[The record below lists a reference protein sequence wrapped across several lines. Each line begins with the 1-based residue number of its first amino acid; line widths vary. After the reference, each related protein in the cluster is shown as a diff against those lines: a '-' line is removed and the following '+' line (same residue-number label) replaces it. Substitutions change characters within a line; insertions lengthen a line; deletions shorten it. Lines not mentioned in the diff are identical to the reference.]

1 MGVVF
6 MGGFG
11 WLQRDAKIHAK
22 PPAGLWGAPL
32 LGITFGLGWAPC
44 IGPTYS
50 AVQLLS
56 LSGGSSAA
64 KGAFL
69 AFVYSLGLGIP
80 FLLIALAVRRGI
92 GVMSFFRKHRL
103 AIQRTGGGHPDPAR
117 HPDGQRCVGHL
128 GLRVAVL
135 VPNRCE
141 IADLMSE
148 RVNEKKKS
156 PKPEAV
162 LPTLGP
168 LGMLRWAWTQLTS
181 MRTALFLLLLLAV
194 AAVPGSLFPQRPA
207 NPAIVTQYIK
217 DHPDYGKILDSL
229 QLYDVYSSA
238 WFSAIYILL
247 FISLIGCVIPRA
259 IAHYKAMRSQPP
271 RTPARLS
278 RLPEYGTLVIPA
290 DAGIPASAAITDAA
304 ELLKKR
310 GYRVD
315 VRDRDG
321 ARPVLGCRAR
331 LPEGSRQPRLPHL
344 ADRRA
349 GLGGGRRPLRL
360 QRAADP
366 GGGRHVRQHPGRLRP
381 VHARAPISRAA
392 SSSPIRSSWTSST
405 SRFDRESKGKFGQPI
420 DFTADVTTKEN
431 PDAPAKKEV
440 LKVNDPL
447 SLGGTS
453 MYLTGNGYAPVVTVR
468 DGAGNVAMQGPVV
481 AKLQG
486 ENYYS
491 SVVIKVPDAK
501 PEQLA
506 FAGFFLPTAF
516 VTDKGVSFSG
526 DPELI
531 NPQLTLNSYFGD
543 LGLDA
548 GSPQNVFELDV
559 KKLTPLNARNLAT
572 KGIVLA
578 PGSSYTLPNGK
589 GSISF
594 DGVKRYIGVDIHHNP
609 GQLYALIFALLAV
622 AGLVTSLYVNR
633 RRVWVRTGTHEDGR
647 TMVEYGL
654 LARGED
660 HRLAGEA
667 AAIRKLLSDEWLLGE
682 DATTGSQPAPSS
694 NSG

>member
-1 MGVVF
+1 
-6 MGGFG
+6 
-11 WLQRDAKIHAK
+11 
-22 PPAGLWGAPL
+22 
-32 LGITFGLGWAPC
+32 
-44 IGPTYS
+44 
-50 AVQLLS
+50 
-56 LSGGSSAA
+56 
-64 KGAFL
+64 
-69 AFVYSLGLGIP
+69 
-80 FLLIALAVRRGI
+80 
-92 GVMSFFRKHRL
+92 
-103 AIQRTGGGHPDPAR
+103 
-117 HPDGQRCVGHL
+117 
-128 GLRVAVL
+128 
-135 VPNRCE
+135 
-141 IADLMSE
+141 MSE
-148 RVNEKKKS
+148 RVNVKKKS
-156 PKPEAV
+156 PAPGSTPGAPKPDGTTPGANPDANPVAAVKAEVV

-181 MRTALFLLLLLAV
+181 MRTALFLLLMLAV

-207 NPAIVTQYIK
+207 NPSIVTQYIK
-217 DHPDYGKILDSL
+217 DHPDYGKLLDSV

-304 ELLKKR
+304 GLLKKR

-315 VRDRDG
+315 IRDRDG
-321 ARPVLGCRAR
+321 ARPSLGAERGFLREVGNLLFHTALIGVLISVA
-331 LPEGSRQPRLPHL
+331 
-344 ADRRA
+344 
-349 GLGGGRRPLRL
+349 GGGLFGYSGQRILVEGDTFVNTLVGYDQFTPGTNFQSSQL
-360 QRAADP
+360 QPYSVQLDKF
-366 GGGRHVRQHPGRLRP
+366 Q
-381 VHARAPISRAA
+381 I
-392 SSSPIRSSWTSST
+392 T
-405 SRFDRESKGKFGQPI
+405 FDRESKGKFGQPI
-420 DFTADVTTKEN
+420 DFTADVTTKES
-431 PDAPAKKEV
+431 PDAPARKDV

-453 MYLTGNGYAPVVTVR
+453 IYLTGNGYAPMVTVR
-468 DGAGNVAMQGPVV
+468 DANGNVAMQGPVV

-516 VTDKGVSFSG
+516 VTDQGVSFSG

-531 NPQLTLNSYFGD
+531 NPQLTLNSYYGD
-543 LGLDA
+543 LGLDS
-548 GSPQNVFELDV
+548 GTPQNVFELDV
-559 KKLTPLNARNLAT
+559 KKLTPLNARNLPT
-572 KGIVLA
+572 KGIVLT
-578 PGSSYTLPNGK
+578 PGASYTLPDGK

-594 DGVKRYIGVDIHHNP
+594 DGVKRYVGVDIHHNP

-667 AAIRKLLSDEWLLGE
+667 KAIRSLLAGQWLLGE
-682 DATTGSQPAPSS
+682 EGTSISQPAPSRTTDNDRADADAPGAGQAS
-694 NSG
+694 PEHPETDFIQSTAGSPESEKDQ

>member
-1 MGVVF
+1 
-6 MGGFG
+6 
-11 WLQRDAKIHAK
+11 
-22 PPAGLWGAPL
+22 
-32 LGITFGLGWAPC
+32 
-44 IGPTYS
+44 
-50 AVQLLS
+50 
-56 LSGGSSAA
+56 
-64 KGAFL
+64 
-69 AFVYSLGLGIP
+69 
-80 FLLIALAVRRGI
+80 
-92 GVMSFFRKHRL
+92 
-103 AIQRTGGGHPDPAR
+103 
-117 HPDGQRCVGHL
+117 
-128 GLRVAVL
+128 
-135 VPNRCE
+135 
-141 IADLMSE
+141 MSE
-148 RVNEKKKS
+148 RVNVEKKTPAPGPETGAATTPANGKTAS
-156 PKPEAV
+156 GSAAGGLKTDGLKAGDKKAGGKKAGDKKAGDKKAGGKKAVAAAKTEAV
-162 LPTLGP
+162 LPALGP

-207 NPAIVTQYIK
+207 NPSVVTQYIK

-247 FISLIGCVIPRA
+247 FISLIGCVVPRA

-290 DAGIPASAAITDAA
+290 DAGVPASNAISDAA
-304 ELLKKR
+304 TLLKKR

-321 ARPVLGCRAR
+321 ARPSVGAERGFLKEVGNLVFHTSLIGVLVSVAIGGLFGYSGQRI
-331 LPEGSRQPRLPHL
+331 LVEGDTFVNTLVGYDQFTPGTNFQSSQLQPYSVQL
-344 ADRRA
+344 DKF
-349 GLGGGRRPLRL
+349 
-360 QRAADP
+360 Q
-366 GGGRHVRQHPGRLRP
+366 V
-381 VHARAPISRAA
+381 
-392 SSSPIRSSWTSST
+392 T
-405 SRFDRESKGKFGQPI
+405 FDRESRGKFGQPI
-420 DFTADVTTKEN
+420 DFTADVTTKES

-440 LKVNDPL
+440 LKVNEPV

-453 MYLTGNGYAPVVTVR
+453 MYLTGNGYAPVVTIR
-468 DGAGNVAMQGPVV
+468 DGAGNISLQGPVV

-486 ENYYS
+486 DNYYS

-516 VTDKGVSFSG
+516 ITEEGVSFSG
-526 DPELI
+526 DPELM
-531 NPQLTLNSYFGD
+531 NPQLTLNSYYGD
-543 LGLDA
+543 LGLDH
-548 GSPQNVFELDV
+548 GVPQNVFELDV
-559 KKLTPLNARNLAT
+559 KELSPLNSRDLDA

-578 PGSSYTLPNGK
+578 PGMTHTLPDGK

-633 RRVWVRTGTHEDGR
+633 RRVWVRTGTHSDGR

-667 AAIRKLLSDEWLLGE
+667 AAIRKLLAGQWQLSGE
-682 DATTGSQPAPSS
+682 DASAAPDGASPEHTEADSIQSTAGSHESKKDQ
-694 NSG
+694 

>member
-1 MGVVF
+1 
-6 MGGFG
+6 
-11 WLQRDAKIHAK
+11 
-22 PPAGLWGAPL
+22 
-32 LGITFGLGWAPC
+32 
-44 IGPTYS
+44 
-50 AVQLLS
+50 
-56 LSGGSSAA
+56 
-64 KGAFL
+64 
-69 AFVYSLGLGIP
+69 
-80 FLLIALAVRRGI
+80 
-92 GVMSFFRKHRL
+92 
-103 AIQRTGGGHPDPAR
+103 
-117 HPDGQRCVGHL
+117 
-128 GLRVAVL
+128 
-135 VPNRCE
+135 
-141 IADLMSE
+141 MSE

-156 PKPEAV
+156 PAPDRAKAEAASPV
-162 LPTLGP
+162 AAAKAEAALPALGVK
-168 LGMLRWAWTQLTS
+168 GMLRWSWTQLTS

-207 NPAIVTQYIK
+207 NPSIVTQYIA

-247 FISLIGCVIPRA
+247 FISLIGCVVPRA

-271 RTPARLS
+271 RTPARIS

-290 DAGIPASAAITDAA
+290 EAGIPASRAISDAA
-304 ELLKKR
+304 GKLKKR

-315 VRDRDG
+315 VRDDDG
-321 ARPVLGCRAR
+321 ARPSLGAERGFFREVGNLVFHTSLIGVLVSVAAGGLFGYSGQRI
-331 LPEGSRQPRLPHL
+331 LVEGDTFVNSLVGYDQFTPGSNFQSSELQPYSIQL
-344 ADRRA
+344 DKF
-349 GLGGGRRPLRL
+349 
-360 QRAADP
+360 Q
-366 GGGRHVRQHPGRLRP
+366 
-381 VHARAPISRAA
+381 I
-392 SSSPIRSSWTSST
+392 T
-405 SRFDRESKGKFGQPI
+405 FDRESKGKFGQPI
-420 DFTADVTTKEN
+420 DFKADVTTREN
-431 PDAPAKKEV
+431 PDSAAEKQV
-440 LKVNDPL
+440 LKVNDPV

-453 MYLTGNGYAPVVTVR
+453 VYLTGNGYAPIVTVR

-486 ENYYS
+486 DNYYS

-501 PEQLA
+501 PDQLG

-516 VTDKGVSFSG
+516 VTEEGVSFSG

-543 LGLDA
+543 LGLDN

-559 KKLTPLNARNLAT
+559 KKLKPLNARNLEAG
-572 KGIVLA
+572 GITLA
-578 PGSSYTLPNGK
+578 PGGTYSLPGGK

-622 AGLVTSLYVNR
+622 GGLVTSLYVSR

-660 HRLAGEA
+660 HRLAAEA
-667 AAIRKLLSDEWLLGE
+667 SAIRALLVAGWDL
-682 DATTGSQPAPSS
+682 DSQPSPSGQAEDGLADIDVKDAPSTVPPAGFIQSTAGS
-694 NSG
+694 NESKKDQ